1 MMLLLLLALLAL
13 LALPAFVAVAAVGM
27 STSPIGRHRGA
38 RRLVSAGPG
47 RRGPARHRR

>member
-1 MMLLLLLALLAL
+1 MMILLLLALPAL
-13 LALPAFVAVAAVGM
+13 VAVAAVVM

-38 RRLVSAGPG
+38 RRLVTAGPG